1 MGKVIMIFTT
11 LLVVGIL
18 VIRNVHNTVF
28 FNKVR
33 ELVTEINIQYKA
45 LFKEK
50 SLSGRVMQAGLLLVG
65 QMFVSANIIISVMKY
80 VDTYLNDTFDLVIKL
95 IIIVIALILI
105 YFVVGYVLLSSS
117 KIYKVFYN
125 VEDRNIKID
134 LLLSYFMLSIYFSI
148 LLIFPEQFKQCY
160 VIGIIGV
167 VIGYLLNLRVLIK
180 VISNPQHIKSRGE
193 DKVSSSNI
201 ISVAI
206 LMLLMIL
213 LYLFLGVCFINN
225 SHTGAYTGNQNNF
238 DLFYYT
244 IITFTTIGYGDVTPV
259 SILAKVISIVISTT
273 SVICL
278 TVFLSSVLSYKEN

>member
-1 MGKVIMIFTT
+1 MGKFIMIFTT

-18 VIRNVHNTVF
+18 VVRNLHNTGF

-33 ELVTEINIQYKA
+33 QLVKEINAQYKV

-50 SLSGRVMQAGLLLVG
+50 SLSGRMMQAGLLLVG
-65 QMFVSANIIISVMKY
+65 QIFVSANIIISVMKY
-80 VDTYLNDTFDLVIKL
+80 VDTYLSDTFDFVLKM
-95 IIIVIALILI
+95 IIIVVALILI
-105 YFVVGYVLLSSS
+105 YLVVGYVLLSSS

-148 LLIFPEQFKQCY
+148 LLVFPEQFKECY
-160 VIGIIGV
+160 MIGIVGV

-206 LMLLMIL
+206 LMLMMIL

-225 SHTGAYTGNQNNF
+225 SHAGAYTGNQNNF

-259 SILAKVISIVISTT
+259 SMLAKVMSIVISTT